1 MKEGDSKENGNKGDT
16 SQLEEKEGKDMFN
29 SKVNGKRG
37 NAVQLVI
44 EENKT
49 KDNAKQKRM

>member
-44 EENKT
+44 ENKT